1 MIGSVRRMFRAST
14 LVALGAGFFF
24 GSAMGLSAQE
34 ASGVVKSPNFTGLV
48 KTKGTKDWTLVKG
61 GSTIQPGDTVLA
73 GSRMVVA
80 APDGDVTLDFRGD
93 VAGISPL
100 SIHETVVEF
109 NTPGKGIDM
118 EITPS
123 RGRLDLT
130 NTKKSGSS
138 LVKVNFFGESAL
150 VRLKTPGT
158 KFTVDMLGR
167 WAAGEKFSRTY
178 EKDQTPTISVVLVVI
193 NGEIEISHAEV
204 TTRLGAPPGPAQI
217 HFNNHTFGY
226 IHPENLD
233 KLPDW
238 ISGNFNTNSP
248 LIAARKASAEKL
260 FALVNEKE
268 AFGPAL
274 DVLAGSASETDRRI
288 AIFLMGATDNLDKLW
303 STMLTLKTP
312 DVLDD
317 SVIALRHLIG
327 REPGQDVKLWNYL
340 VNTRKYTEGQADQ
353 TLDLL
358 HSPSKAELNSPEYFE
373 HLVLLLGAK
382 RDLPRILAN
391 WHLVRLMPEGKNI
404 GYNPF
409 GSPESRKVA
418 AAKWTNLIAKDK
430 SNTLKPKGK
439 GPSDAGESETGSNKK
454 KLTLRELI
462 RHGWKR

>member
-1 MIGSVRRMFRAST
+1 M
-14 LVALGAGFFF
+14 
-24 GSAMGLSAQE
+24 
-34 ASGVVKSPNFTGLV
+34 
-48 KTKGTKDWTLVKG
+48 
-61 GSTIQPGDTVLA
+61 
-73 GSRMVVA
+73 
-80 APDGDVTLDFRGD
+80 
-93 VAGISPL
+93 
-100 SIHETVVEF
+100 
-109 NTPGKGIDM
+109 
-118 EITPS
+118 
-123 RGRLDLT
+123 
-130 NTKKSGSS
+130 
-138 LVKVNFFGESAL
+138 
-150 VRLKTPGT
+150 
-158 KFTVDMLGR
+158 GR
-167 WAAGEKFSRTY
+167 WGKVLRTY

-204 TTRLGAPPGPAQI
+204 TTRLGTPPGPAQI

-274 DVLAGSASETDRRI
+274 DVLAGSANEMDRRI

-317 SVIALRHLIG
+317 SVIALRHWIG
-327 REPGQDVKLWNYL
+327 REPGQDSKLWNYL

-382 RDLPRILAN
+382 RTSPGFWPIGTWFALYLKEIILVTIRLVPRNRERLPPPN
-391 WHLVRLMPEGKNI
+391 
-404 GYNPF
+404 
-409 GSPESRKVA
+409 
-418 AAKWTNLIAKDK
+418 
-430 SNTLKPKGK
+430 
-439 GPSDAGESETGSNKK
+439 GPT
-454 KLTLRELI
+454 
-462 RHGWKR
+462 